1 MANWNSL
8 VFYLDIYSFNLLK
21 VFLTVLNFVKR
32 LKNEGR
38 YPNRDS
44 EPVQK
49 SSKKWRLIKNDQNL
63 TLVNSI
69 IFKGL

>member
-1 MANWNSL
+1 MANRNLL
-8 VFYLDIYSFNLLK
+8 VFYLGISYFNLSK

-38 YPNRDS
+38 YQNRDS

-49 SSKKWRLIKNDQNL
+49 SSKK
-63 TLVNSI
+63 
-69 IFKGL
+69 